1 MAKIKFGTDAWVKE
15 LQSQLNA
22 SPAYEESAKT
32 WEGDF
37 YFLVEPDGAV
47 TEPVYIY
54 LDLWH
59 GKCRDAFIAQ
69 DKDAQ
74 KPAYVMSGPY
84 ARWVKVVTAQLDPLQ
99 ALATG
104 QLKLKGNMIMVMK
117 HVKAAQEIIK
127 ACTRIDTEFAT

>member
-15 LQSQLNA
+15 LQSQLN
-22 SPAYEESAKT
+22 SSSAYEESAKT

-37 YFLVEPDGAV
+37 YFLVEPDGAL
-47 TEPVYIY
+47 TESVYIY

-59 GKCRDAFIAQ
+59 GKCREAFIAQ
-69 DKDAQ
+69 DKDAK
-74 KPAYVMSGPY
+74 KPAYVMSGLY
-84 ARWVKVVTAQLDPLQ
+84 SRWVKVVTAQLDPLQ

-127 ACTRIDTEFAT
+127 ACTRIDTEFAM

>member
-37 YFLVEPDGAV
+37 YFLVEPDGTV

-59 GKCRDAFIAQ
+59 GKCRDAFIALN
-69 DKDAQ
+69 KDAK

>member
-1 MAKIKFGTDAWVKE
+1 MTKVKFGTDAWVKE

-22 SPAYEESAKT
+22 SSAYEESAKT

-37 YFLVEPDGAV
+37 YFLVEPDGTV

-59 GKCRDAFIAQ
+59 GKCRDAFIAPN
-69 DKDAQ
+69 KDAK

-84 ARWVKVVTAQLDPLQ
+84 MRWVKVVTAQLDPLQ

-127 ACTRIDTEFAT
+127 ACTRIDAEFAT